1 MNLVKE
7 LVILPT
13 TPSKSRQMDLTLE
26 SVQCT
31 IEKVAT
37 MDLMIKPLSITDV
50 EEAAA
55 MEDVAFSSINIQK
68 EDVDAEVLARKE
80 VVRGLLTNPSST
92 AIVIDVTYMVT
103 ESRIALNVRALDKI
117 ALTLFC
123 NSTSF
128 VLDSGRTSHMCA
140 SGSISQINARLSKV
154 GTLYFMNALNK
165 IGGH

>member
-1 MNLVKE
+1 
-7 LVILPT
+7 
-13 TPSKSRQMDLTLE
+13 
-26 SVQCT
+26 
-31 IEKVAT
+31 

-117 ALTLFC
+117 ALTLFY

-140 SGSISQINARLSKV
+140 SGSKFNRLNCPVEIEVADGKYIHAVAV
-154 GTLYFMNALNK
+154 GSIGMLNNVYYVPQLRRK
-165 IGGH
+165 YI